1 MLKKPTPTLVPGI
14 PPIPSDASPALR
26 SYLTALG
33 EALQVR
39 LGRRGD
45 PRDRAVTLRELIDSG
60 LAKELKTEQFDP
72 NKFTR
77 SNLGFEINTTPNLA
91 VPPVPAS
98 LSGSAAFQTVILT
111 WNSGK
116 DPRFLYNNHSI
127 TQVYRHT
134 EDVIGSA
141 VFIGSTSAGIFAD
154 DTVSSGTT
162 YYYWVKY
169 ISTDNVASPF
179 NATSGVAVTAT
190 NVNAITSTMITDD
203 AITTPK
209 LATNSV
215 IAAKIAAGEITA
227 DKLEAGTI
235 TAVSGV
241 LGNLSVGTANII
253 DLNITTGKV
262 AGNAITSTSITA
274 GSASSGATVTHTL
287 GISMPVSGEVVVMA
301 YVAYAG
307 SVPIGEQVISAN
319 NTYSYYYH
327 LSSASAQATTVT
339 RLFLNTGASTTD
351 VQQTSY
357 VNAFQGGSLFSPI
370 SMFGRSNIASS
381 GTITAKVTTAQAN
394 WTSPTS
400 QVIWVVSKNFK

>member
-134 EDVIGSA
+134 SDSIGDA

-215 IAAKIAAGEITA
+215 IAAKIAAGVITA
-227 DKLEAGTI
+227 DKLVAGTI
-235 TAVSGV
+235 TAASGV
-241 LGNLSVGTANII
+241 LDNLSVGTANII

-274 GSASSGATVTHTL
+274 GQLYSGATVNHTL
-287 GISMPVSGEVVVMA
+287 GISMPVSGEIVVMA
-301 YVAYAG
+301 YVAFGG
-307 SVPIGEQVISAN
+307 SIGVGVRNESDGTLRYV
-319 NTYSYYYH
+319 H
-327 LSSASAQATTVT
+327 LYNPSAQSTTVT

-351 VQQTSY
+351 VQQTSF
-357 VNAFQGGSLFSPI
+357 VNAFQGGTLFSPI

-394 WTSPTS
+394 WGSPTS

>member
-154 DTVSSGTT
+154 DTVSSGQT

-190 NVNAITSTMITDD
+190 NVNAITSTMITDN

-215 IAAKIAAGEITA
+215 IAAKIAAGVITA
-227 DKLEAGTI
+227 DKLVAGTI
-235 TAVSGV
+235 TAASGV

-274 GSASSGATVTHTL
+274 GSASSGASVTHTL
-287 GISMPVSGEVVVMA
+287 SISMPVSGEVVVMA
-301 YVAYAG
+301 YVAFGGA
-307 SVPIGEQVISAN
+307 IQVSERNEADGTLRYVHLYSPSAR
-319 NTYSYYYH
+319 S
-327 LSSASAQATTVT
+327 TTVT

-351 VQQTSY
+351 VQQTSF
-357 VNAFQGGSLFSPI
+357 VNAFQGGTLFSPI

-394 WTSPTS
+394 WASPTS